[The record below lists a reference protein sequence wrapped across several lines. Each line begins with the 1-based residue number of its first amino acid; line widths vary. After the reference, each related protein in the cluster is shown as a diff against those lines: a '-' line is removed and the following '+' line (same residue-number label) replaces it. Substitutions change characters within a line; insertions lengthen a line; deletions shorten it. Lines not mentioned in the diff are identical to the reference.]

1 MRVQR
6 GVPATFPVPT
16 QRAHANTTGAA
27 RHSIGTS
34 SGLHPEDHPYQT
46 DERRPINRQPV
57 YAEEEDDDR
66 LYDVR
71 VPTSASLQ
79 RPTGNDHTGIAQ
91 RNDLGRRH
99 NGLQTTAT

>member
-66 LYDVR
+66 LLRKHNRYPCTKAGD
-71 VPTSASLQ
+71 
-79 RPTGNDHTGIAQ
+79 GHTP
-91 RNDLGRRH
+91 LST
-99 NGLQTTAT
+99 LVSPCW